1 MRRMT
6 AFVLMTVLAIAG
18 CAKEGP
24 TGPAGPTGPQG
35 PVGPGGAQ
43 GPAGAPGSLNRID
56 FTGTFD
62 STGTFE
68 APLPAVAVTDGR
80 IPVIAC
86 YVSPLGDKWLVVSH
100 VPYLDTATFCGMTR
114 IGTDDP
120 AIIIVNGT
128 LGWRFHLIVL
138 W

>member
-1 MRRMT
+1 MRRIT
-6 AFVLMTVLAIAG
+6 VFVLMTLLAIAA
-18 CAKEGP
+18 CTKEGP
-24 TGPAGPTGPQG
+24 TGPAGPPGPQG
-35 PVGPGGAQ
+35 PAGLGGAQ
-43 GPAGAPGSLNRID
+43 GVPGSLNRID

-68 APLPAVAVTDGR
+68 APLPAAAVSGGT

-100 VPYLDTATFCGMTR
+100 VPFPDTATFCGMIR

-120 AIIIVNGT
+120 TIIIVNGT